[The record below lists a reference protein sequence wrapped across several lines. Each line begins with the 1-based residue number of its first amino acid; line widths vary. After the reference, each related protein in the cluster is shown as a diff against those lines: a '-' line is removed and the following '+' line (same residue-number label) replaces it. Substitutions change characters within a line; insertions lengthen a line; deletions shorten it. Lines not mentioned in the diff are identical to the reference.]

1 MVSLAS
7 ASAPRRLRARHR
19 QQRPLPSRCFQPR
32 ALLTHPRDDQLC
44 RLGSKPARVGSAQ
57 QRARVEPA
65 VDVLDA
71 TAAPADGVLMGL
83 EPGVI
88 QRGGAGL
95 DPAHETELDEQL
107 ERRVDRRRARP
118 WELLVDRAMD
128 LLGGRVLAPA
138 AELTEDH

>member
-1 MVSLAS
+1 MPLMSRRSL
-7 ASAPRRLRARHR
+7 L
-19 QQRPLPSRCFQPR
+19 Q
-32 ALLTHPRDDQLC
+32 ALAAQL
-44 RLGSKPARVGSAQ
+44 
-57 QRARVEPA
+57 
-65 VDVLDA
+65 LDA

-138 AELTEDH
+138 AELTEDHEPLGGDALAPRMEQLDQVVQIVWLGGFASY